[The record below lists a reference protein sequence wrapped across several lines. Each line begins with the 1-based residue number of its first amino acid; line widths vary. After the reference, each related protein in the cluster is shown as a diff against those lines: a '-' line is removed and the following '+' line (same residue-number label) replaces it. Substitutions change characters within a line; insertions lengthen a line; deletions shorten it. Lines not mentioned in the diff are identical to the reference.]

1 MKFRVEVVCMQD
13 DGSEQR
19 CDVVELERQQ
29 LVMETLGLSVA
40 EGKTIL
46 HGVQEFVTAQQ
57 AVADLHRRRTCAN
70 CGERYQSKAAGMHTV
85 NAVFGLVAVPNPRWH
100 RCACQTEGPKT
111 FRPTAAWLRGH
122 TSPELLYLETKWGSL
137 IPFEKVADLMR
148 EVLPVS
154 ESTNHATVREH
165 LQRI

>member
-1 MKFRVEVVCMQD
+1 MKFRVEVVCVQD

-57 AVADLHRRRTCAN
+57 TAADLHRRRTCTN
-70 CGERYQSKAAGMHTV
+70 CGKRYESKAGGQHTV
-85 NAVFGLVAVPNPRWH
+85 NAVFGAVAVAQSTVASLCVPNR
-100 RCACQTEGPKT
+100 RSENSSANGGLAE
-111 FRPTAAWLRGH
+111 RPH
-122 TSPELLYLETKWGSL
+122 
-137 IPFEKVADLMR
+137 
-148 EVLPVS
+148 
-154 ESTNHATVREH
+154 
-165 LQRI
+165 